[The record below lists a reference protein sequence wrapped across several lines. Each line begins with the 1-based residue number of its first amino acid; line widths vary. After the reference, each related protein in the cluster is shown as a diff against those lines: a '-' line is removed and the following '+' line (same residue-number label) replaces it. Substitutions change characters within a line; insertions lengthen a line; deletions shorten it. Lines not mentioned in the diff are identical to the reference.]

1 MQLPI
6 MARMKVFVLGSG
18 GREHALVWKLRQS
31 PQVEQ
36 VYCVPGNAGIAD
48 EAALERGDI
57 LRPAEMAELAL
68 RLGAALTVVGPEA
81 PLVAGV
87 VDEFQA
93 RGLRIVGPTRAAA
106 RLEGSKIFAKQF
118 MERHAI
124 PTAES
129 VVCEHPQDARQQ
141 LARFGFPVVLKAD
154 GLAAGKGVIVAAD
167 SRQAE
172 VTLEKMLAGE
182 LVGEA
187 GRRLVLERFL
197 AGVEVT
203 FTVVTDGETAL
214 PLPPTQDHKPV
225 FDNDQGPNTGG
236 MGAYC
241 DDGILSEELRQRI
254 MDKIVQPTLAGMAA
268 EGTAYRGVLY
278 FGLMITA
285 EGPHL
290 LEYNARFGDP
300 ETQPLMMRLTSDLA
314 PMLEAA
320 AGGGLAAIHPEWS
333 TGATVCV
340 VAASGGYPG
349 EFARD
354 KPIAGLGEAEA
365 LPGVKVFHAG
375 TRLHDGQY
383 VTAGGRVLG
392 VTASGSDLRE
402 AISRAYGAV
411 EKIHFE
417 GMHYRRDIGRKGLNR
432 KPT

>member
-1 MQLPI
+1 
-6 MARMKVFVLGSG
+6 MARMKILVLGSG

-31 PQVEQ
+31 PHVEQ
-36 VYCVPGNAGIAD
+36 VYCVPGNAGIAG
-48 EAALERGDI
+48 EATLERGDI

-68 RLGAALTVVGPEA
+68 RLGAELTVVGPEA

-118 MERHAI
+118 AERHGI
-124 PTAES
+124 PTAEF
-129 VVCEHPQDARQQ
+129 VVSEHLQDARQH

-154 GLAAGKGVIVAAD
+154 GLAAGKGVVVAAD
-167 SRQAE
+167 AREAE
-172 VTLEKMLAGE
+172 LALEGMLSGE
-182 LVGEA
+182 LVGKA
-187 GRRLVLERFL
+187 GRCLVLERFL
-197 AGVEVT
+197 SGEEVT

-214 PLPPTQDHKPV
+214 ALEPTQDHKPV

-241 DDGILSEELRQRI
+241 EDAILSETLRQRI
-254 MDKIVQPTLAGMAA
+254 LDEIVQPTLAGIAA
-268 EGTAYRGVLY
+268 EGTPYCGILY

-285 EGPHL
+285 EGPCL

-300 ETQPLMMRLTSDLA
+300 ETQPLVMRLTSDLV

-320 AGGGLAAIHPEWS
+320 AGGGLAAIRPEWS
-333 TGATVCV
+333 PGATVCV
-340 VAASGGYPG
+340 VATSGGYPG

-354 KPIAGLGEAEA
+354 KPIGGLSEAEA

-375 TRLHDGQY
+375 TRLRDGQY

-392 VTASGSDLRE
+392 VTASGNDLRE
-402 AISRAYGAV
+402 AISRAYAAI

-417 GMHYRRDIGRKGLNR
+417 GVHYRRDIGRKGLNR
-432 KPT
+432 KPA

>member
-1 MQLPI
+1 
-6 MARMKVFVLGSG
+6 MARMKILVLGSG

-31 PQVEQ
+31 PLVEQ
-36 VYCVPGNAGIAD
+36 VYCVPGNAGIAGV
-48 EAALERGDI
+48 AALERGDI
-57 LRPAEMAELAL
+57 LSPAEIAELAQ
-68 RLGAALTVVGPEA
+68 RLGADLTVVGPEA

-87 VDEFQA
+87 ADEFQA

-118 MERHAI
+118 AQRHGI
-124 PTAES
+124 PTAEF
-129 VVCEHPQDARQQ
+129 VVCEHPQDARQS

-154 GLAAGKGVIVAAD
+154 GLAAGKGVVVVADA
-167 SRQAE
+167 RQAE
-172 VTLEKMLAGE
+172 LVLEKMLSGE

-197 AGVEVT
+197 AGKEVT

-214 PLPPTQDHKPV
+214 ALAPTQDHKPV

-241 DDGILSEELRQRI
+241 EDAILSETLRQRI
-254 MDKIVQPTLAGMAA
+254 LDEIVQPTLAGMAA
-268 EGTAYRGVLY
+268 EGTPYRGILY
-278 FGLMITA
+278 FGLMIAA
-285 EGPHL
+285 EGPSL
-290 LEYNARFGDP
+290 LEYNVRFGDP
-300 ETQPLMMRLTSDLA
+300 ETQPLVMRLTSDLA
-314 PMLEAA
+314 AMLEAA
-320 AGGGLAAIHPEWS
+320 AGGGLEAIQPEWS

-365 LPGVKVFHAG
+365 VPGVKVFHAG
-375 TRLHDGQY
+375 TRLHEGQY

-402 AISRAYGAV
+402 AIARAYGAV

-417 GMHYRRDIGRKGLNR
+417 GMHYRRDIGRKRLNR
-432 KPT
+432 KPA

>member
-1 MQLPI
+1 
-6 MARMKVFVLGSG
+6 MAERIRVLVLGSG
-18 GREHALVWKLRQS
+18 GREHGLVWKLRQS
-31 PQVEQ
+31 PRIEQ
-36 VYCVPGNAGIAD
+36 VYCVPGNAGIAQ
-48 EAALERGDI
+48 ETTLERGDI
-57 LRPAEMAELAL
+57 LRPPEMAELAQ
-68 RLGAALTVVGPEA
+68 RLGADLTVVGPEA

-87 VDEFQA
+87 VDEFQM
-93 RGLRIVGPTRAAA
+93 RGLRIVGATQVAA

-118 MERHAI
+118 AQRHGI

-129 VVCEHPQDARQQ
+129 VVCEHPQDARQH

-154 GLAAGKGVIVAAD
+154 GLAAGKGVVVAAD

-172 VTLEKMLAGE
+172 ATLEKMLAGE

-197 AGVEVT
+197 AGEEVT

-214 PLPPTQDHKPV
+214 ALAPTQDHKPV

-241 DDGILSEELRQRI
+241 EDGILSEALRQRI

-268 EGTAYRGVLY
+268 EGTPYRGILY

-285 EGPHL
+285 EGPRL
-290 LEYNARFGDP
+290 LEYNVRFGDP
-300 ETQPLMMRLTSDLA
+300 ETQPLMMRLTSDLV

-320 AGGGLAAIHPEWS
+320 AGGGLAAIRPEWS
-333 TGATVCV
+333 DGATVCV
-340 VAASGGYPG
+340 VAASGGYPD

-354 KPIAGLGEAEA
+354 KPITGLGEAEA
-365 LPGVKVFHAG
+365 LPAVKVFHSG
-375 TRLHDGQY
+375 TRLRDGQY

-392 VTASGSDLRE
+392 VTAGGSDLRE

-417 GMHYRRDIGRKGLNR
+417 GIHYRRDIGRKGLNR

>member
-1 MQLPI
+1 
-6 MARMKVFVLGSG
+6 MAERIRVLVLGSG
-18 GREHALVWKLRQS
+18 GREHGLVWKLRQS
-31 PQVEQ
+31 PRVEQ
-36 VYCVPGNAGIAD
+36 VYCVPGNAGIAQ
-48 EAALERGDI
+48 EATLERGDI
-57 LRPAEMAELAL
+57 LRPAEMAELAQ
-68 RLGAALTVVGPEA
+68 RLGADLTVVGPEA

-87 VDEFQA
+87 VDEFQM
-93 RGLRIVGPTRAAA
+93 RGLHIVGPTQAAA

-118 MERHAI
+118 AQRHGI

-129 VVCEHPQDARQQ
+129 VVCEHPQDARQH
-141 LARFGFPVVLKAD
+141 LPRFGFPVVLKAD
-154 GLAAGKGVIVAAD
+154 GLAAGKGVVVAAD

-197 AGVEVT
+197 AGEEVT
-203 FTVVTDGETAL
+203 FMVVTDGETAL
-214 PLPPTQDHKPV
+214 ALAPTQDHKLV

-241 DDGILSEELRQRI
+241 DDGILSEALRQRI

-268 EGTAYRGVLY
+268 EGTPYRGILY

-290 LEYNARFGDP
+290 LEYNVRFGDP
-300 ETQPLMMRLTSDLA
+300 ETQPLMMRLVSDLV

-320 AGGGLAAIHPEWS
+320 AGGGLAAIQPEWS
-333 TGATVCV
+333 EGATVCV

-349 EFARD
+349 EFTRD

-365 LPGVKVFHAG
+365 LPGVRVFHAG
-375 TRLHDGQY
+375 TRLRGGQY

-392 VTASGSDLRE
+392 VTASGSDLHD

-417 GMHYRRDIGRKGLNR
+417 GMHYRRDIGRNGLNR

>member
-1 MQLPI
+1 
-6 MARMKVFVLGSG
+6 MARMKILVLGSG

-31 PQVEQ
+31 PHVEQ
-36 VYCVPGNAGIAD
+36 VSCVPGNAGIAG
-48 EAALERGDI
+48 EAKLERGDI

-68 RLGAALTVVGPEA
+68 RLGAELTVVGPEA

-118 MERHAI
+118 AERHGI
-124 PTAES
+124 PTAEF
-129 VVCEHPQDARQQ
+129 VVSEDLQDARQH

-154 GLAAGKGVIVAAD
+154 GLAAGKGVVVAAD
-167 SRQAE
+167 ARQAE
-172 VTLEKMLAGE
+172 LTLEGMLSGE
-182 LVGEA
+182 LVGKA
-187 GRRLVLERFL
+187 GRCLVLERFVS
-197 AGVEVT
+197 GEEVT
-203 FTVVTDGETAL
+203 FTVVTDGKTAL
-214 PLPPTQDHKPV
+214 ALAPTQDHKPV

-241 DDGILSEELRQRI
+241 EDAILSETLRQRI
-254 MDKIVQPTLAGMAA
+254 LDEIVQPTLAGMAA
-268 EGTAYRGVLY
+268 EGTPYCGILY

-285 EGPHL
+285 EGPCL

-300 ETQPLMMRLTSDLA
+300 ETQPLVMRLTSDLA
-314 PMLEAA
+314 PVLEAA
-320 AGGGLAAIHPEWS
+320 AGGGLAAIRPEWS
-333 TGATVCV
+333 AGATVCV

-354 KPIAGLGEAEA
+354 KPIAGLSEAEA

-375 TRLHDGQY
+375 TRLRDGQY

-392 VTASGSDLRE
+392 VTASGNDLRE
-402 AISRAYGAV
+402 AISRVYAAV
-411 EKIHFE
+411 EKIRFE
-417 GMHYRRDIGRKGLNR
+417 GIHYRRDIGRKGLTR
-432 KPT
+432 KPA

>member
-1 MQLPI
+1 
-6 MARMKVFVLGSG
+6 MAQMKILVLGSG

-31 PQVEQ
+31 PHVEQ
-36 VYCVPGNAGIAD
+36 VYCVPGNAGIAG
-48 EAALERGDI
+48 EATLERGDI

-68 RLGAALTVVGPEA
+68 RLGAELTVVGPEA

-118 MERHAI
+118 AERHGI
-124 PTAES
+124 PTAEF
-129 VVCEHPQDARQQ
+129 VVSEHLQDARQH

-154 GLAAGKGVIVAAD
+154 GLAAGKGVVVAAD
-167 SRQAE
+167 AHQAE
-172 VTLEKMLAGE
+172 LTLEGMLSGE
-182 LVGEA
+182 LVGKA
-187 GRRLVLERFL
+187 GRCLVLERFL
-197 AGVEVT
+197 SGEEVT

-214 PLPPTQDHKPV
+214 ALAPTQDHKPV

-241 DDGILSEELRQRI
+241 EDAILSETLRRRI
-254 MDKIVQPTLAGMAA
+254 MDEIVQPTLAGMAA
-268 EGTAYRGVLY
+268 EGTPYCGILY

-285 EGPHL
+285 EGPCL

-300 ETQPLMMRLTSDLA
+300 ETQPLVMRLTSDLV
-314 PMLEAA
+314 PVLEAA
-320 AGGGLAAIHPEWS
+320 AGGGLAAIRPEWS
-333 TGATVCV
+333 AGATVCV
-340 VAASGGYPG
+340 VATSGGYPG

-354 KPIAGLGEAEA
+354 KPIAGLSEAEA

-375 TRLHDGQY
+375 TRFRDGQY

-392 VTASGSDLRE
+392 VTAPGNDLRE
-402 AISRAYGAV
+402 AISRVYAAV
-411 EKIHFE
+411 EKIRFE
-417 GMHYRRDIGRKGLNR
+417 GIHYRRDIGRKGLTR
-432 KPT
+432 KPA